1 MGKTKMNRELHC
13 LYEQLFYAVRRYFR
27 YEAEPAKQCI
37 CEDMMHDTMDRIIDL
52 QERAPDNDEQHS
64 NLVI

>member
-1 MGKTKMNRELHC
+1 MNNDLYC

-37 CEDMMHDTMDRIIDL
+37 CESMMQDTMDRIIDL
-52 QERAPDNDEQHS
+52 QERGPNNDEQRS
-64 NLVI
+64 NLII